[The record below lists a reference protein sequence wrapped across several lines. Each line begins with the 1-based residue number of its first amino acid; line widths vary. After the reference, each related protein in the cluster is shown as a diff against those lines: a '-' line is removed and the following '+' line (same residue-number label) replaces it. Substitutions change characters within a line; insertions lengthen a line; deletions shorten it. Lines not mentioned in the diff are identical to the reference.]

1 MSTDKT
7 FKEFIIIQE
16 KKLMSKGINT
26 LEGNITSIFETVS
39 IDKSELKM
47 AKGKIDEGIRLLK
60 RILSKHNLYEI

>member
-1 MSTDKT
+1 MSTDKS
-7 FKEFIIIQE
+7 FNEFIIIHE
-16 KKLMSKGINT
+16 KKVMSKGINT